1 MISHLEK
8 RLKFVLL
15 ALFMFSSA
23 SFWYLSLTYL
33 YKPFEIQARNLFDWW
48 VFSQYSMRTI
58 INFKKKFQTKIL
70 SKVNWPDGYKHTLG
84 RSNQRHHKHWKM
96 NDSRC
101 RGWNGNDK
109 IPSLQI
115 CGIRLILMWLW
126 CVRIVDIY
134 WFTNYGWKWLKVERV
149 EWMDMDKSWWT
160 CLKVDEI
167 AES

>member
-1 MISHLEK
+1 MISHLEE
-8 RLKFVLL
+8 RLKFVWL

-33 YKPFEIQARNLFDWW
+33 HKPFEIQARNLFDWW

-115 CGIRLILMWLW
+115 CGIQLYW
-126 CVRIVDIY
+126 CDSGVWGLRI
-134 WFTNYGWKWLKVERV
+134 FTDSPIMDESCWKWR
-149 EWMDMDKSWWT
+149 EWSGWT
-160 CLKVDEI
+160 WIKVDEHVWKWMR
-167 AES
+167 